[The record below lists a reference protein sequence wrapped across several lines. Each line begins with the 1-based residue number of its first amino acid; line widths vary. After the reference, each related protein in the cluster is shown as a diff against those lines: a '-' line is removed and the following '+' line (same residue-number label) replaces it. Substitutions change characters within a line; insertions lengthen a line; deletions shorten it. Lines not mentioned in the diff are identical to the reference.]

1 MIQRFLAPLVAISAV
16 VLCQTRMA
24 CADAP
29 LATFV
34 YTGIG
39 VISPAGGVPEWQPFL
54 SYSAPTDPPLGLLN
68 NITMTVQDIL
78 MGSSYELT
86 GDFANAESLATSG
99 TPHSAWIGFH
109 VPNGGTGSF
118 SATTEPL
125 LIGSAVG
132 VAPGVGPID
141 FVGFDLTRVRVIGT
155 SYQGITPGTFEVTTE
170 FTVYGNPI
178 PEPGTVVLT
187 VAMLG
192 AMIVG
197 GRGGRAH
204 ALRYGRPSRRA

>member
-1 MIQRFLAPLVAISAV
+1 MIQRFFASLVALSAV
-16 VLCQTRMA
+16 VLCQSRTAR
-24 CADAP
+24 ADAP

-78 MGSSYELT
+78 MGNSYDLT

-99 TPHSAWIGFH
+99 TAHSAWIGFH

-125 LIGSAVG
+125 LLSGAVG

-141 FVGFDLTRVRVIGT
+141 FAGFDLTRVRVMGT
-155 SYQGITPGTFEVTTE
+155 SYQGIIPGTFEVTTE
-170 FTVYGNPI
+170 FTVYGDRI
-178 PEPGTVVLT
+178 PEPGSVVLT
-187 VAMLG
+187 VAALG

-197 GRGGRAH
+197 GRRRRAH
-204 ALRYGRPSRRA
+204 ALRYGRPSRRG